1 MSLDEL
7 TEAKPD
13 RGLTM
18 TLRSA
23 VWHTD
28 FPSLTLVSALL
39 PCLWLQGR
47 FWEKRLCRA
56 PSLDCCSRP
65 LAVQSSV
72 WVLAET
78 LELMRISM
86 HAGRGHKESGDV
98 SILPRQLWHGN
109 VFRLQ
114 FVQTSQFMG
123 EKGVQISSQSG
134 GKSSIQLHM
143 AGTQGHVFDDFG
155 SLST

>member
-1 MSLDEL
+1 
-7 TEAKPD
+7 
-13 RGLTM
+13 
-18 TLRSA
+18 
-23 VWHTD
+23 
-28 FPSLTLVSALL
+28 
-39 PCLWLQGR
+39 
-47 FWEKRLCRA
+47 
-56 PSLDCCSRP
+56 
-65 LAVQSSV
+65 
-72 WVLAET
+72 
-78 LELMRISM
+78 M

-114 FVQTSQFMG
+114 FVESLSTLTRPQTSQFMG